1 MRFTRLAAF
10 ALLAALAMLW
20 GASWVLKAPGEG
32 VAESFARRLAGFTGA
47 DVPPP
52 SSGGV
57 VLPQGVSLGGAF
69 SLTDHTGRAVTEADF
84 AGRVLLVYF
93 GFTFCPDVCPTE
105 LGIVAQAMEDLGPL
119 ADRVTPVLI
128 TIDPERDTPSALA
141 PYVANFHPR
150 MVGLTGTAQQIAD
163 VARKYRVFYQRVQR
177 PEMTEY
183 LMDHSSF
190 IYLVG
195 TDGRVRSLF
204 RAQTPPEAIAAAV
217 RGTLRAG

>member
-1 MRFTRLAAF
+1 MRPIRFIAL
-10 ALLAALAMLW
+10 ALLAVLAGLW
-20 GASWVLKAPGEG
+20 GASWALKAPGEG
-32 VAESFARRLAGFTGA
+32 IASSFVRRIASFAGA

-57 VLPQGVSLGGAF
+57 VLPQGVSLGGPF

-105 LGIVAQAMEDLGPL
+105 LGIMAQAMEDLGPQ
-119 ADRVTPVLI
+119 AARVTPILI
-128 TIDPERDTPSALA
+128 TIDPERDTPQALA
-141 PYVANFHPR
+141 PYVENFHPAMR
-150 MVGLTGTAQQIAD
+150 GLTGTPQQIAD
-163 VARKYRVFYQRVQR
+163 VARRYRVYYQRVQR
-177 PEMTEY
+177 PNMTEY

-195 TDGRVRSLF
+195 PDGRVRNLF
-204 RAQTPPEAIAAAV
+204 RPETPPEAIAAAV
-217 RGTLRAG
+217 RGVLRAG